1 MLLKNYYQNPPAPM
15 LYGLTQCGN
24 AAGYRVGGMRSNQGD
39 RMMKVSVDLDLTPE
53 ELRRLFGLPDLTPI
67 QALVV
72 ERITRQVE
80 KGMDS
85 NLLAGITRSIITG
98 GVQSWEAYQKLLSG
112 ILNVSKSTD
121 AKKDPAADPAD

>member
-1 MLLKNYYQNPPAPM
+1 
-15 LYGLTQCGN
+15 
-24 AAGYRVGGMRSNQGD
+24 
-39 RMMKVSVDLDLTPE
+39 MKVSVDLDLTPE
-53 ELRRLFGLPDLTPI
+53 ELRRLFGLPDLSPI

-112 ILNVSKSTD
+112 ILTASKPGD
-121 AKKDPAADPAD
+121 VKKDAPGAPADHSD

>member
-1 MLLKNYYQNPPAPM
+1 VRKRSPDTAP
-15 LYGLTQCGN
+15 N
-24 AAGYRVGGMRSNQGD
+24 ACAAIKETRT
-39 RMMKVSVDLDLTPE
+39 MKVSVDVDLTPE

-98 GVQSWEAYQKLLSG
+98 GVQSWEAYQKLLAG
-112 ILNVSKSTD
+112 ILNVSKTSD
-121 AKKDPAADPAD
+121 AKKDPAADSTD

>member
-1 MLLKNYYQNPPAPM
+1 
-15 LYGLTQCGN
+15 
-24 AAGYRVGGMRSNQGD
+24 
-39 RMMKVSVDLDLTPE
+39 MKVSVDLDLTPE

-67 QALVV
+67 QSLVV

-85 NLLAGITRSIITG
+85 NLFAGITRSIITG

-112 ILNVSKSTD
+112 ILSAAKPTETRKDVPGGPDHTD
-121 AKKDPAADPAD
+121 

>member
-1 MLLKNYYQNPPAPM
+1 MCSKR
-15 LYGLTQCGN
+15 GERT
-24 AAGYRVGGMRSNQGD
+24 
-39 RMMKVSVDLDLTPE
+39 MKVSVDLDLTPE

-112 ILNVSKSTD
+112 ILNVSKTTD
-121 AKKDPAADPAD
+121 AKKDPAPDSTD

>member
-1 MLLKNYYQNPPAPM
+1 
-15 LYGLTQCGN
+15 
-24 AAGYRVGGMRSNQGD
+24 
-39 RMMKVSVDLDLTPE
+39 MKVSVDLDLTPE
-53 ELRRLFGLPDLTPI
+53 ELRRLFGLPDLSPI

-112 ILNVSKSTD
+112 ILTAGKPGD
-121 AKKDPAADPAD
+121 PKKDTAGPADHSD

>member
-1 MLLKNYYQNPPAPM
+1 
-15 LYGLTQCGN
+15 
-24 AAGYRVGGMRSNQGD
+24 
-39 RMMKVSVDLDLTPE
+39 MKVSVDLDLTPE
-53 ELRRLFGLPDLTPI
+53 EMRRLFGLPDLSPI

-80 KGMDS
+80 KGLDS

-112 ILNVSKSTD
+112 ILTATKAETRRDSANPESSS
-121 AKKDPAADPAD
+121 

>member
-1 MLLKNYYQNPPAPM
+1 M
-15 LYGLTQCGN
+15 C
-24 AAGYRVGGMRSNQGD
+24 SNQGD
-39 RMMKVSVDLDLTPE
+39 RTMKVSVDVDLTPE

-98 GVQSWEAYQKLLSG
+98 GVQSWEAYQKLLAG
-112 ILNVSKSTD
+112 ILNVSKTSD
-121 AKKDPAADPAD
+121 AKKDPATDSTD

>member
-1 MLLKNYYQNPPAPM
+1 
-15 LYGLTQCGN
+15 
-24 AAGYRVGGMRSNQGD
+24 
-39 RMMKVSVDLDLTPE
+39 MKVSVDLDLTPE
-53 ELRRLFGLPDLTPI
+53 EMRRLFGLPDLSPI

-80 KGMDS
+80 KGLDS

-112 ILNVSKSTD
+112 ILTATKVETKR
-121 AKKDPAADPAD
+121 DPSGSEPPA

>member
-1 MLLKNYYQNPPAPM
+1 VRKRSPDSASGRLRSHQ
-15 LYGLTQCGN
+15 
-24 AAGYRVGGMRSNQGD
+24 GGRT
-39 RMMKVSVDLDLTPE
+39 MKVSVDLDLTPE

-98 GVQSWEAYQKLLSG
+98 GVQSWEAYQKLLAG
-112 ILNVSKSTD
+112 ILNVTKSSDT
-121 AKKDPAADPAD
+121 KKDPAANSTD

>member
-1 MLLKNYYQNPPAPM
+1 
-15 LYGLTQCGN
+15 
-24 AAGYRVGGMRSNQGD
+24 
-39 RMMKVSVDLDLTPE
+39 MKVSVDLDLTPE

-67 QALVV
+67 QVLVV

-98 GVQSWEAYQKLLSG
+98 GVQSWEAYQKLLAG
-112 ILNVSKSTD
+112 ILNVSKTTDTKKDLADDSTD
-121 AKKDPAADPAD
+121 

>member
-1 MLLKNYYQNPPAPM
+1 
-15 LYGLTQCGN
+15 
-24 AAGYRVGGMRSNQGD
+24 
-39 RMMKVSVDLDLTPE
+39 MKVSVDLDLTPD

-85 NLLAGITRSIITG
+85 NLLSGITRTFIAG
-98 GVQSWEAYQKLLSG
+98 GMQSWEAYQNLLSG
-112 ILNVSKSTD
+112 ILSAGTKS
-121 AKKDPAADPAD
+121 AEQKKPGPGPGESNS

>member
-1 MLLKNYYQNPPAPM
+1 
-15 LYGLTQCGN
+15 
-24 AAGYRVGGMRSNQGD
+24 
-39 RMMKVSVDLDLTPE
+39 MKVSVDLDLTPE

-85 NLLAGITRSIITG
+85 NLIAGITRSIITG
-98 GVQSWEAYQKLLSG
+98 GVQSWEAYQKLLTG
-112 ILNVSKSTD
+112 ILTASKPGEG
-121 AKKDPAADPAD
+121 KKDPGGSSESPG

>member
-1 MLLKNYYQNPPAPM
+1 
-15 LYGLTQCGN
+15 
-24 AAGYRVGGMRSNQGD
+24 MRTCSNQGGWS
-39 RMMKVSVDLDLTPE
+39 MKVSVDLDLTPE
-53 ELRRLFGLPDLTPI
+53 ELRRLFGLPDLSPI

-80 KGMDS
+80 KGVDS

-112 ILNVSKSTD
+112 ILTAGKPGD
-121 AKKDPAADPAD
+121 PKKDTAGQGEQSD

>member
-1 MLLKNYYQNPPAPM
+1 M
-15 LYGLTQCGN
+15 
-24 AAGYRVGGMRSNQGD
+24 
-39 RMMKVSVDLDLTPE
+39 
-53 ELRRLFGLPDLTPI
+53 RRLFGLPDLSPI

-80 KGMDS
+80 KGLDS

-112 ILNVSKSTD
+112 ILT
-121 AKKDPAADPAD
+121 ATRPEPRRDPANPESSS

>member
-1 MLLKNYYQNPPAPM
+1 M
-15 LYGLTQCGN
+15 C
-24 AAGYRVGGMRSNQGD
+24 SNQGD
-39 RMMKVSVDLDLTPE
+39 RTMKVSVDVDLTPE

-98 GVQSWEAYQKLLSG
+98 GVQSWEAYQKLLAG
-112 ILNVSKSTD
+112 ILNVSKASD
-121 AKKDPAADPAD
+121 AKKDPAADSTD

>member
-1 MLLKNYYQNPPAPM
+1 
-15 LYGLTQCGN
+15 
-24 AAGYRVGGMRSNQGD
+24 
-39 RMMKVSVDLDLTPE
+39 MKVSVDLDLTPE

-112 ILNVSKSTD
+112 ILSASKPAEAKRD
-121 AKKDPAADPAD
+121 APGAADHTD

>member
-1 MLLKNYYQNPPAPM
+1 
-15 LYGLTQCGN
+15 
-24 AAGYRVGGMRSNQGD
+24 
-39 RMMKVSVDLDLTPE
+39 MKVSVDLDLTPE

-67 QALVV
+67 QSLVV

-85 NLLAGITRSIITG
+85 NLLAGITRSIISG

-112 ILNVSKSTD
+112 ILTAAKPGE
-121 AKKDPAADPAD
+121 AKKEPASSADPD

>member
-1 MLLKNYYQNPPAPM
+1 
-15 LYGLTQCGN
+15 
-24 AAGYRVGGMRSNQGD
+24 
-39 RMMKVSVDLDLTPE
+39 MKVSVDLDLTPE
-53 ELRRLFGLPDLTPI
+53 ELRRLFGLPDLSPI

-85 NLLAGITRSIITG
+85 NLISGITRSIITG

-112 ILNVSKSTD
+112 ILNASKPSEGKKNPTDSADVSG
-121 AKKDPAADPAD
+121 